1 MIVPSQNYILV
12 IEDDQFIRELMREI
26 LEGEGY
32 NVATAING
40 QDAIDQ
46 LKKVDVLPFLIMLDL
61 MMPIKDGFTFRKE
74 QQADA
79 RLRGIPVIVLSADR
93 QMVSRQ
99 EELKAADYIKKP
111 PSIDDIVEAVKRKLP
126 QIKATKAE

>member
-1 MIVPSQNYILV
+1 MIEPSQNYILV

-32 NVATAING
+32 NVATAVNG

-46 LKKVDVLPFLIMLDL
+46 LKKTEVLPFLIMLDL

-74 QQADA
+74 QQADLK
-79 RLRGIPVIVLSADR
+79 LRAIPVIVLSADR
-93 QMVSRQ
+93 HMTSRQ
-99 EELKAADYIKKP
+99 DELAADDYLKKP
-111 PSIDDIVEAVKRKLP
+111 PSIDDIVDAVKRKLP
-126 QIKATKAE
+126 FKA